1 MNKINFKKWAFRFT
15 IWLLILNIVIAY
27 LIINHTDFPGVENNT
42 GIRILLFSIL
52 STILLILSVTFIIIS
67 TIKKEKKNY
76 QYWISVVGF
85 FIFGLFPFIA
95 SFF

>member
-15 IWLLILNIVIAY
+15 IWLLILNTAIAY

-42 GIRILLFSIL
+42 GIRILFFSIL
-52 STILLILSVTFIIIS
+52 STILLILCITFIIIS
-67 TIKKEKKNY
+67 TIRKEQKNY
-76 QYWISVVGF
+76 QYWISVIGIL
-85 FIFGLFPFIA
+85 IFGVFPFIA